1 MKGNQLPS
9 VDPTL
14 TKIWDRHIR
23 WQLIEEKITAIEIQ
37 NGSREGSITLDDS
50 RGS

>member
-1 MKGNQLPS
+1 MATNRG
-9 VDPTL
+9 
-14 TKIWDRHIR
+14 
-23 WQLIEEKITAIEIQ
+23 KITAIEIQ